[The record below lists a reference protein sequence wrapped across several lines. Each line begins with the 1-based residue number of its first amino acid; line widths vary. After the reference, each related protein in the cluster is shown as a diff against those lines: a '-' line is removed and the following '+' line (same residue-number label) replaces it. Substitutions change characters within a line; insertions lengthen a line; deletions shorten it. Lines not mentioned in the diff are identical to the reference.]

1 MRRLGQMRRERHLL
15 ANRWGTGE
23 RRTKGRAR
31 RCLRSRW
38 LMKGREE
45 LAGAAV
51 GAQRRTLRTRC
62 LLVATGRI
70 AGDAGKEGISM
81 TGSMCERG
89 KICRTWTWR
98 KNRRWARR
106 RTLGAASRSWSA
118 SCRRAGGAGCWR
130 TTLSRRL
137 ERVYSTETLVGR
149 GGGWSVHW
157 AEGRRTGS
165 EGRAGTGTWCSRRW
179 TREEGWLAQCQQRYA
194 GTTMVLEATGWL
206 SRRALHQEE

>member
-1 MRRLGQMRRERHLL
+1 MRRLGQMRRGRPWL
-15 ANRWGTGE
+15 ANCWGTGE
-23 RRTKGRAR
+23 RRTTVRSLR
-31 RCLRSRW
+31 NLRSLW
-38 LMKGREE
+38 LIRGRRNWR
-45 LAGAAV
+45 GAA
-51 GAQRRTLRTRC
+51 LRTRC
-62 LLVATGRI
+62 LQVATGRI
-70 AGDAGKEGISM
+70 AGDGGTASFSM
-81 TGSMCERG
+81 TGSLGARG
-89 KICRTWTWR
+89 KICRTWTRR

-137 ERVYSTETLVGR
+137 ERVYSTGTLVGR

>member
-1 MRRLGQMRRERHLL
+1 MRRGRPRLV
-15 ANRWGTGE
+15 NWWGTAE
-23 RRTKGRAR
+23 RRTTGRAR
-31 RCLRSRW
+31 RCLRSLW
-38 LMKGREE
+38 LIRGRED
-45 LAGAAV
+45 LAGGAV
-51 GAQRRTLRTRC
+51 DAQRMTLRTRC
-62 LLVATGRI
+62 LQVTGRI
-70 AGDAGKEGISM
+70 AGDAGTASISM
-81 TGSMCERG
+81 TGSLGARG
-89 KICRTWTWR
+89 KICRTWTR
-98 KNRRWARR
+98 RRNRRWARR

-137 ERVYSTETLVGR
+137 ERVYSTGTLVGR

-179 TREEGWLAQCQQRYA
+179 TLEEGWLAQCQQRYA

-206 SRRALHQEE
+206 SRRGLHQGE